1 MIALIDR
8 VLRRLYLWHERFVL
22 LSHIKWARSDIEDDI
37 EQGLN
42 ADPARQAELRTY
54 IEQTQMRIDA
64 INRELA

>member
-42 ADPARQAELRTY
+42 
-54 IEQTQMRIDA
+54 
-64 INRELA
+64 LALIHI